1 MQEPSPWVGIIGVV
15 LTGWI
20 AVTPL
25 FAGTLMFYVKTKNAI
40 AGLNI
45 HLDYFRKKFSEIIAD
60 IKQLQAH
67 HEEIAIELGPVKKN
81 GTLVTSDRL
90 NRDLAPI
97 KNELNVLKETV
108 VGELATMRILL
119 ERQGREDRS
128 AHDFSEEKIH
138 QIIRIAKK
146 NGEL

>member
-1 MQEPSPWVGIIGVV
+1 MQEPSPWIGIIGVV
-15 LTGWI
+15 FTGWI

-45 HLDYFRKKFSEIIAD
+45 HLDYFKKKFSEIIAD

-81 GTLVTSDRL
+81 GSLVTSDQLDRRL
-90 NRDLAPI
+90 VEINNRMKSVEAKVIGEI
-97 KNELNVLKETV
+97 KLFRAAYE
-108 VGELATMRILL
+108 M
-119 ERQGREDRS
+119 QGRGDDAAHRFTED
-128 AHDFSEEKIH
+128 
-138 QIIRIAKK
+138 QIREIVRIAKS
-146 NGEL
+146 G